1 MIRLDWVGGDSN
13 SVGSQLRGLW
23 ARVRG
28 PFGVA
33 FGAAIVSACV
43 STEISDP
50 KAYDPGTASRLFGV
64 GFQDIAEV
72 YVDDIVIADVALA
85 GLGGLDVI
93 DPDIDVWRDSGSV
106 VMELASSEVGRFEVP
121 GDQDVGGWSAL
132 TAGVLARGRT
142 YSEAFGEAETE
153 RLYEA
158 VFDGL
163 LSELDGF
170 SRYAGRE
177 EANENR
183 ASRDG
188 FGGIGVRI
196 RQVEE
201 GVRVVSVMEG
211 TPAESAGLLAR
222 DLIIEIDGETVQGL
236 SQREVVRRLRGPIDT
251 KVKLTVLRDAI
262 ADRLALAITRAH
274 VVPQTVTYRRE
285 GRVGYVKI
293 SGFNQ
298 RTAHSLRKKIRKA
311 QDDLSGQLEGLVV
324 DLRGNPG
331 GLLDQSVAV
340 SDVFLSGGRVVST
353 HGRHRDSHQYFDASP
368 GDLIAGLPIVVLI
381 NGSSASSA
389 EIVAAALQDSGRAV
403 VVGSNSFGKG
413 TVQTVL
419 PLPNEGELTLTW
431 ARFHAP
437 SGYALEGR
445 GVLPDICTSAEYE
458 ATAKEVLEQVR
469 SGQLVIDHAYQ
480 VMDPGDNDPESRTAL
495 RARCPRNDRV
505 SPIDLEVAVGLLSDP
520 ALFARLLN
528 EPESAQLEDK
538 SHTIIAAE
546 VACQGRPHVPETP
559 PASC

>member
-1 MIRLDWVGGDSN
+1 MFFGN
-13 SVGSQLRGLW
+13 QLRGLW
-23 ARVRG
+23 ARARG
-28 PFGVA
+28 PFGA
-33 FGAAIVSACV
+33 ALCAAIVTACV
-43 STEISDP
+43 STEVSDP

-72 YVDDIVIADVALA
+72 YVDDIVISDIALA

-93 DPDIDVWRDSGSV
+93 DPEIDVWRDSESV
-106 VMELASSEVGRFEVP
+106 VMALASNEVGRFEAP
-121 GDQDVGGWSAL
+121 SDQDVGGWSAL
-132 TAGVLARGRT
+132 TAGVLARGRA
-142 YSEAFGEAETE
+142 YSESFGDAETE

-163 LSELDGF
+163 LTELDGF

-222 DLIIEIDGETVQGL
+222 DLILAIDGKTVLGL
-236 SQREVVRRLRGPIDT
+236 SQREVVRRLRGPINS
-251 KVKLTVLRDAI
+251 KVELAILREATT
-262 ADRLALAITRAH
+262 AELALAITRAH

-298 RTAHSLRKKIRKA
+298 RTAHSLQQKIRQA
-311 QDDLSGQLEGLVV
+311 RDALNGQLDGLVV

-368 GDLIAGLPIVVLI
+368 GDLVPGVPMVVLI
-381 NGSSASSA
+381 NGTSASSA

-445 GVLPDICTSAEYE
+445 GVLPDICTSVEHGASANEI
-458 ATAKEVLEQVR
+458 LEQVR
-469 SGQLVIDHAYQ
+469 GGRLVIDHAYQ
-480 VMDPGDNDPESRTAL
+480 VMDPGENDAESRSAL

-505 SPIDLEVAVGLLSDP
+505 SPIDLEVAIGLLSDP

-528 EPESAQLEDK
+528 EPESAQLEAN
-538 SHTIIAAE
+538 SPPIITAE
-546 VACQGRPHVPETP
+546 VACQGRPHAPATP